1 MSGIKL
7 ILEVNR
13 MNTTIKPTHSIEIKE
28 LLRFADRRF
37 RSERGSFLF
46 QEGMQAEELY
56 IIISGK
62 VQISKITSD
71 GRELSLRICGANDIC
86 GELTLFTDNPR
97 YLLSAKIL
105 EEGEIVAIKKDVI
118 ESEIF
123 QNSKLAFE
131 FMKWMS
137 DHFRK
142 TQTKFRDLVLNGKR
156 GALFSTL
163 IRMSNS
169 YGIPKDNSI
178 LIDLPLTNQELA
190 NFCGTSR
197 ESTNR
202 ILSDLKRDHI
212 ISVKRGKIT
221 ILDLQYLKDEIGCEN
236 CPAVYCSIE

>member
-1 MSGIKL
+1 MI
-7 ILEVNR
+7 IVNQL
-13 MNTTIKPTHSIEIKE
+13 KPTHSIEIKE

-37 RSERGSFLF
+37 YSQRDTFLF
-46 QEGMQAEELY
+46 QEGMEAEELY
-56 IIISGK
+56 IVMSGK
-62 VQISKITSD
+62 IQISKITTD

-86 GELTLFTDNPR
+86 GELTLFTDSPK
-97 YLLSAKIL
+97 YLLSAKVL

-123 QNSKLAFE
+123 QNPTLAFE

-142 TQTKFRDLVLNGKR
+142 TQTKFRDLVLNGKK

-163 IRMSNS
+163 IRMTNS
-169 YGIPKDNSI
+169 YGVQKKDGI
-178 LIDLPLTNQELA
+178 LIDLPLTNQDLA

-202 ILSDLKRDHI
+202 ILNDLKKDGI
-212 ISVKRGKIT
+212 ISIKKGKIT
-221 ILDLQYLKDEIGCEN
+221 VHDLQYLKDEIGCEN
-236 CPAVYCSIE
+236 CSAVYCSIE

>member
-1 MSGIKL
+1 MMTK
-7 ILEVNR
+7 
-13 MNTTIKPTHSIEIKE
+13 MKPTHSIEITE
-28 LLRFADRRF
+28 LIKFADRKF
-37 RSERGSFLF
+37 KSERDCFLF
-46 QEGMQAEELY
+46 QEGMKAEELY
-56 IIISGK
+56 IIASGK

-71 GRELSLRICGANDIC
+71 GRELSLRICGENDIC

-97 YLLSAKIL
+97 YLLSAKVL
-105 EEGEIVAIKKDVI
+105 EEGDVYAIKKDVI
-118 ESEIF
+118 ETEIF

-169 YGIPKDNSI
+169 YGIHKENGI

-202 ILSDLKRDHI
+202 ILSDLKRENI
-212 ISVKRGKIT
+212 ISMKKGKIS
-221 ILDLQYLKDEIGCEN
+221 ILNLQYLKDEIDCEN
-236 CPAVYCSIE
+236 CAAVYCSID

>member
-1 MSGIKL
+1 MVT
-7 ILEVNR
+7 E
-13 MNTTIKPTHSIEIKE
+13 IKPTQSLQIKE
-28 LLRFADRRF
+28 LLRFQNRKF
-37 RSERGSFLF
+37 RSVKGTFLF
-46 QEGMQAEELY
+46 QEGMKAEELY

-62 VQISKITSD
+62 VQISKITLD
-71 GRELSLRICGANDIC
+71 GRELSLRICGENDIC
-86 GELTLFTDNPR
+86 GELTLFTDNPK
-97 YLLSAKIL
+97 YMLSAKIL
-105 EEGEIVAIKKDVI
+105 EEGEIVAIRKDVL

-123 QNSKLAFE
+123 QDSTLAFE

-169 YGIPKDNSI
+169 YGVQQDDGI
-178 LIDLPLTNQELA
+178 LINLPLTNQELA

-202 ILSDLKRDHI
+202 ILSELKRDNI
-212 ISVKRGKIT
+212 ISVKRGKIS

-236 CPAVYCSIE
+236 CPAIYCSIE

>member
-1 MSGIKL
+1 MMTNMKS
-7 ILEVNR
+7 
-13 MNTTIKPTHSIEIKE
+13 THSIEIKE
-28 LLRFADRRF
+28 LLRFGDRKF
-37 RSERGSFLF
+37 KAERGSYLH
-46 QEGMQAEELY
+46 QEGMNAEELY
-56 IIISGK
+56 IILSGK

-86 GELTLFTDNPR
+86 GELTLFTEKPK
-97 YLLSAKIL
+97 YLLSAKVL
-105 EEGEIVAIKKDVI
+105 EEAEVVAIRKDVL

-123 QNSKLAFE
+123 QDSTLAFE

-169 YGIPKDNSI
+169 YGVQQKDGI

-202 ILSDLKRDHI
+202 ILSELKRDKI
-212 ISVKRGKIT
+212 ISIKRGKIS
-221 ILDLQYLKDEIGCEN
+221 ILNLQYLKDEIGCEN

>member
-1 MSGIKL
+1 MIA
-7 ILEVNR
+7 N
-13 MNTTIKPTHSIEIKE
+13 IKPTHSLEIKE
-28 LLRFADRRF
+28 LLRFADRKIK
-37 RSERGSFLF
+37 SVKGTYLF
-46 QEGMQAEELY
+46 QEGMEAEELY
-56 IIISGK
+56 IVISGK
-62 VQISKITSD
+62 VQISKITTD
-71 GRELSLRICGANDIC
+71 GRELSLRICGENDIC
-86 GELTLFTDNPR
+86 GELTLFTDNPK
-97 YLLSAKIL
+97 YLLSAKVL
-105 EEGEIVAIKKDVI
+105 EDGEVVAIRKDVL
-118 ESEIF
+118 ENEIF
-123 QNSKLAFE
+123 QDSTLALE

-169 YGIPKDNSI
+169 YGVQQKDGI

-202 ILSDLKRDHI
+202 ILSELKKDNI
-212 ISVKRGKIT
+212 ISIKKGKIS
-221 ILDLQYLKDEIGCEN
+221 ILNLQYLRNEIGCEN